1 MSLLRKRKKGD
12 LEKECTLLS
21 AQSSPQINLDGS
33 HFDSSALPS
42 SGIMRKKW
50 ERTYM
55 SAPGV
60 SHPISLGLMLIM
72 AKMKMIIIMSR
83 D

>member
-1 MSLLRKRKKGD
+1 
-12 LEKECTLLS
+12 
-21 AQSSPQINLDGS
+21 
-33 HFDSSALPS
+33 
-42 SGIMRKKW
+42 
-50 ERTYM
+50 M